1 MINNYSVR
9 VLPLQAHSL
18 VFGGFEEQ
26 MLDAIEAAKLA
37 GVKIDKLNLWNRNSS
52 YEIIHL
58 WGFEVENYKNIYWAK
73 KSNKKIVL
81 SCLLPYENFFSPIK
95 LLLKKLYKGKVLKE
109 IINMVDAFT
118 VVNEIQKKYLI
129 DNYGVFSNK
138 IYVIPNIIK
147 NNFFT
152 KQIKKNKK
160 YVLCVGNICER
171 KKQIILAKACAEEK
185 IPLIL
190 VGNTIP
196 GEENCA
202 SELMLIIKE
211 NSQYIKWYKNLKS
224 GSAKLLKLY
233 SNATIFSLLSQ
244 NETQPIALLEAIAM
258 NLPILVS
265 DSPYVKQKYFCCA
278 ITVKN
283 NSLEKIKSA
292 LRVLLKNPAKY
303 YPDKK
308 IILECKK
315 NIVGQQ
321 YKNLYQNLISQDANE
336 KN

>member
-26 MLDAIEAAKLA
+26 MIDAIEAAKLA

-58 WGFEVENYKNIYWAK
+58 WGLEVENYKNIYWAK

-81 SCLLPYENFFSPIK
+81 SCLLPYENFFSSTK
-95 LLLKKLYKGKVLKE
+95 LFLLKKLYKGKVLKE
-109 IINMVDAFT
+109 IISMVDAFT
-118 VVNEIQKKYLI
+118 VVNEIQKKYLV
-129 DNYGVFSNK
+129 DNFDVDSNI

-147 NNFFT
+147 NNFFSN
-152 KQIKKNKK
+152 QIKKDKK

-171 KKQIILAKACAEEK
+171 KKQIILAKACAQEK

-196 GEENCA
+196 GEENYA
-202 SELMLIIKE
+202 SELMLIIKK
-211 NSQYIKWYKNLKS
+211 NSQYIKWYKNIKS
-224 GSAKLLKLY
+224 GSAKLLELY
-233 SNATIFSLLSQ
+233 SNATIFSLLSKI
-244 NETQPIALLEAIAM
+244 ETQPIAVMEAIAM
-258 NLPILVS
+258 NIPILLS
-265 DSPYVKQKYFCCA
+265 DSPYVKQKYFCSA

-283 NSLEKIKSA
+283 NSIDKIKRA
-292 LRVLLKNPAKY
+292 LRIILENPAKF

-308 IILECKK
+308 IILECKQ

-321 YKNLYQNLISQDANE
+321 YKNLYQNLIS
-336 KN
+336 